1 MPQLGPNYGAYM
13 SAPPSNWAN
22 NNQQI
27 RYQYTRQPNFHPM
40 QNQYLQSQ
48 RAMTSQLA
56 AATITS
62 DRVVH
67 DPRNGEALEELND
80 NSSQVPMEEN
90 LNLTYSR
97 GQLTEPQTRSQ
108 NQKKRPSRRSAAK
121 GTDTQVA
128 DNDNKETS
136 DSEV

>member
-1 MPQLGPNYGAYM
+1 
-13 SAPPSNWAN
+13 
-22 NNQQI
+22 
-27 RYQYTRQPNFHPM
+27 M

-128 DNDNKETS
+128 DNDHKETS